1 MSGKIWKFDILID
14 DSFVNFNPNSVEITP
29 DTNDFLVSLVN
40 GFEEGHWMK
49 KNFQNFIYNNIAETA
64 LKAEE
69 RIKIVDD
76 SYSCLVESAKH
87 LRLIDK
93 DGVDE
98 ETKKKDKGR
107 GSEIAEI
114 VLYGIMKHHFN
125 AIPAIPKIYY
135 KQNDKMNALGDDSVH
150 IVLTKD
156 GDFQI
161 WLGEAKFYNDLEDKR
176 FGEPLDSIAQML
188 DPAIIRKE
196 IGILTGLNEL
206 DVVLR
211 DNLEMLEKVKSVLKN
226 FTSIDEI
233 KERLHVPILLLHE
246 CEITNCATRLSEEY
260 KKKIIAYHYDRAIN
274 YFKKQIIKFKDYV
287 DYDKINFHLILFP
300 VPKKSE
306 IVEWFISR
314 AKTLREDAQ

>member
-1 MSGKIWKFDILID
+1 
-14 DSFVNFNPNSVEITP
+14 
-29 DTNDFLVSLVN
+29 
-40 GFEEGHWMK
+40 MK

-69 RIKIVDD
+69 RMKIVDD

-87 LRLIDK
+87 LRLIDR

-98 ETKKKDKGR
+98 EVKKRDKGR

-135 KQNDKMNALGDDSVH
+135 KQNDNMNAFGDDSVH

-156 GDFQI
+156 SDFQI

-176 FGEPLDSIAQML
+176 FNEPLSSIAQML
-188 DPAIIRKE
+188 NSAIIRIE
-196 IGILTGLNEL
+196 LGILTGLNEL

-211 DNLEMLEKVKSVLKN
+211 DIPEMLKKVKNILKN

-233 KERLHVPILLLHE
+233 KKRLHVPILLLHE
-246 CEITNCATRLSEEY
+246 CEITNGATTLNKEY
-260 KKKIIAYHYDRAIN
+260 KDKIVTYHYDRATS
-274 YFKKQIIKFKDYV
+274 YFKKQIIKFKGYV

-300 VPKKSE
+300 VPNKSE

>member
-188 DPAIIRKE
+188 NPAIIRKE

-206 DVVLR
+206 DVVLK

>member
-188 DPAIIRKE
+188 NPAIIRKE

-260 KKKIIAYHYDRAIN
+260 KKKIIAYHYDRATN

>member
-98 ETKKKDKGR
+98 EAKKKDKGR

-125 AIPAIPKIYY
+125 AIPAIPKIFY
-135 KQNDKMNALGDDSVH
+135 KQNDKMNAFGDDSVH

-176 FGEPLDSIAQML
+176 FGEPLDSIAQMI
-188 DPAIIRKE
+188 DPTIIRKE
-196 IGILTGLNEL
+196 IGIMTGLNEL
-206 DVVLR
+206 DIVLK
-211 DNLEMLEKVKSVLKN
+211 DNPQMLESVKRILKN
-226 FTSIDEI
+226 FTSIDDI

-246 CEITNCATRLSEEY
+246 CEITNGATRLNEKY
-260 KKKIIAYHYDRAIN
+260 KNKIIAYHYDRATTF
-274 YFKKQIIKFKDYV
+274 FKKQIVKFKNYV

-300 VPKKSE
+300 VPNKSE

-314 AKTLREDAQ
+314 AKTLRKDAQ

>member
-64 LKAEE
+64 LKAED

-188 DPAIIRKE
+188 NPAIIRKE

>member
-188 DPAIIRKE
+188 NPAIIRKE

-306 IVEWFISR
+306 RVEWFISR

>member
-1 MSGKIWKFDILID
+1 MSGKIWNFNILID

-49 KNFQNFIYNNIAETA
+49 KNFQNFIYNNIVETA

-150 IVLTKD
+150 IVITKD

-161 WLGEAKFYNDLEDKR
+161 WLGEAKFYNDLDDKR

-188 DPAIIRKE
+188 NPAIIRKE

-211 DNLEMLEKVKSVLKN
+211 DNLEMLENVKSILKN

-260 KKKIIAYHYDRAIN
+260 KKKIIDYHYDRATT
-274 YFKKQIIKFKDYV
+274 YFKKQINKFKSYI

-300 VPKKSE
+300 VPNKSE

>member
-1 MSGKIWKFDILID
+1 MSNKIWRFDILID

-29 DTNDFLVSLVN
+29 DTNGFLISLVN

-49 KNFQNFIYNNIAETA
+49 KIFQSFIYNNIAETA

-69 RIKIVDD
+69 RIKIVDN

-93 DGVDE
+93 DSIDE
-98 ETKKKDKGR
+98 DRKKKDKGR

-114 VLYGIMKHHFN
+114 VLYGIMRHYFN

-135 KQNDKMNALGDDSVH
+135 KQNDNMNAFGADSVH

-156 GDFQI
+156 NDFQI
-161 WLGEAKFYNDLEDKR
+161 WLGEAKFYNDLEDNR
-176 FGEPLDSIAQML
+176 FNDPLNSIAQML
-188 DPAIIRKE
+188 NSAIIRKE
-196 IGILTGLNEL
+196 LGILTGLSEL

-211 DNLEMLEKVKSVLKN
+211 DVPEMLEKINSILKN
-226 FTSIDEI
+226 FISIDEI
-233 KERLHVPILLLHE
+233 KKRLHVPILLLHE
-246 CEITNCATRLSEEY
+246 CEITSSATTLSKEY
-260 KKKIIAYHYDRAIN
+260 KDRIIAYHYDRATS

-300 VPKKSE
+300 VPNKSE

>member
-29 DTNDFLVSLVN
+29 DINDFLVSLVN

-188 DPAIIRKE
+188 NPAIIRKE

>member
-49 KNFQNFIYNNIAETA
+49 KNFQNFIYNNIVETA

-188 DPAIIRKE
+188 NPAIIRKE

-211 DNLEMLEKVKSVLKN
+211 DNLEMLEKVKSILKN

>member
-1 MSGKIWKFDILID
+1 MSDKIWKFDILID

-29 DTNDFLVSLVN
+29 DTNDFLISLIN

-69 RIKIVDD
+69 RMKIVDD

-87 LRLIDK
+87 LRLIDR

-98 ETKKKDKGR
+98 EVKKRDKGR

-135 KQNDKMNALGDDSVH
+135 KQNDNMNAFGDDSVH

-156 GDFQI
+156 SDFQI
-161 WLGEAKFYNDLEDKR
+161 WLGEAKFCNDLEDKR
-176 FGEPLDSIAQML
+176 FNEPLSSIAQML
-188 DPAIIRKE
+188 NSAIIRKE
-196 IGILTGLNEL
+196 LGILTGLNEL

-211 DNLEMLEKVKSVLKN
+211 DIPEMLKKVKNILKN

-233 KERLHVPILLLHE
+233 KKRLHVPILLLHE
-246 CEITNCATRLSEEY
+246 CEITNGATTLNKEY
-260 KKKIIAYHYDRAIN
+260 KDKIVTYHYDRATS
-274 YFKKQIIKFKDYV
+274 YFKKQIIKFKGYV

-300 VPKKSE
+300 VPNKSE

>member
-1 MSGKIWKFDILID
+1 MSGRIWKFDILID

-69 RIKIVDD
+69 RMKIIDD
-76 SYSCLVESAKH
+76 NYSCLVESAKH

-135 KQNDKMNALGDDSVH
+135 KQNDKMNAFGDDSVH

-196 IGILTGLNEL
+196 LGILTGLNEL
-206 DVVLR
+206 DVVLKE
-211 DNLEMLEKVKSVLKN
+211 NLEMLEKVKSILKN

-260 KKKIIAYHYDRAIN
+260 KNRIIAYHYDRATN

>member
-188 DPAIIRKE
+188 NPAIIRKE

>member
-1 MSGKIWKFDILID
+1 
-14 DSFVNFNPNSVEITP
+14 
-29 DTNDFLVSLVN
+29 
-40 GFEEGHWMK
+40 MK

-188 DPAIIRKE
+188 NPAIIRKE

-260 KKKIIAYHYDRAIN
+260 KKKSLPITTIG
-274 YFKKQIIKFKDYV
+274 Q
-287 DYDKINFHLILFP
+287 LT
-300 VPKKSE
+300 
-306 IVEWFISR
+306 ISR
-314 AKTLREDAQ
+314 NK

>member
-1 MSGKIWKFDILID
+1 MSNKIWKFDILID
-14 DSFVNFNPNSVEITP
+14 DSFVNFNPNSVETTP
-29 DTNDFLVSLVN
+29 DTNDFLISLVN

-49 KNFQNFIYNNIAETA
+49 KNFQSFIYNNIAETA

-69 RIKIVDD
+69 RMKIVDN

-98 ETKKKDKGR
+98 EVKKRDKGR

-135 KQNDKMNALGDDSVH
+135 KQNDNMNAFGDDSVH

-156 GDFQI
+156 NDFQI

-176 FGEPLDSIAQML
+176 FNEPIGSIAQML
-188 DPAIIRKE
+188 NSSIIRKE
-196 IGILTGLNEL
+196 LGILTGLSEL

-211 DNLEMLEKVKSVLKN
+211 DTPEILAKVKNILKN

-233 KERLHVPILLLHE
+233 KKRLHVPILLLHE
-246 CEITNCATRLSEEY
+246 CEITNCATTLSEEY
-260 KKKIIAYHYDRAIN
+260 KNKIVTYHYDRATS
-274 YFKKQIIKFKDYV
+274 YFKKQI
-287 DYDKINFHLILFP
+287 H
-300 VPKKSE
+300 
-306 IVEWFISR
+306 
-314 AKTLREDAQ
+314 

>member
-1 MSGKIWKFDILID
+1 M
-14 DSFVNFNPNSVEITP
+14 
-29 DTNDFLVSLVN
+29 
-40 GFEEGHWMK
+40 
-49 KNFQNFIYNNIAETA
+49 
-64 LKAEE
+64 
-69 RIKIVDD
+69 
-76 SYSCLVESAKH
+76 
-87 LRLIDK
+87 
-93 DGVDE
+93 
-98 ETKKKDKGR
+98 
-107 GSEIAEI
+107 
-114 VLYGIMKHHFN
+114 
-125 AIPAIPKIYY
+125 
-135 KQNDKMNALGDDSVH
+135 
-150 IVLTKD
+150 
-156 GDFQI
+156 
-161 WLGEAKFYNDLEDKR
+161 EDKR

-188 DPAIIRKE
+188 NPAIIRKE

>member
-1 MSGKIWKFDILID
+1 MSDKIWKFDILID

-29 DTNDFLVSLVN
+29 DTNDFLISLVN

-69 RIKIVDD
+69 RIKIVND

-93 DGVDE
+93 DDVDE
-98 ETKKKDKGR
+98 EAKKKDKGR

-135 KQNDKMNALGDDSVH
+135 KQNDNMNAFGDDSVY
-150 IVLTKD
+150 IVLTKEN
-156 GDFQI
+156 DFQI
-161 WLGEAKFYNDLEDKR
+161 WLGEAKFYKDLDDKR
-176 FGEPLDSIAQML
+176 FKEPLNSIAQML
-188 DPAIIRKE
+188 NSAIIRKE
-196 IGILTGLNEL
+196 LGILTGLNEL
-206 DVVLR
+206 DIVLS
-211 DNLEMLEKVKSVLKN
+211 DAPEMLEKVKGTLKN
-226 FTSIDEI
+226 FTSVDEI
-233 KERLHVPILLLHE
+233 KKRLHVPILLLHE
-246 CEITNCATRLSEEY
+246 CEITNGATTLSEEY
-260 KKKIIAYHYDRAIN
+260 KNRIITYHYERATN
-274 YFKKQIIKFKDYV
+274 FFKKQIVKFNDYP
-287 DYDKINFHLILFP
+287 DYDKIHFHLILFP
-300 VPKKSE
+300 VPNKSE

>member
-69 RIKIVDD
+69 RTKIVDD

-135 KQNDKMNALGDDSVH
+135 KQNDKLNALGDDSVH

-188 DPAIIRKE
+188 NPAIIRKE

>member
-1 MSGKIWKFDILID
+1 M
-14 DSFVNFNPNSVEITP
+14 
-29 DTNDFLVSLVN
+29 
-40 GFEEGHWMK
+40 
-49 KNFQNFIYNNIAETA
+49 
-64 LKAEE
+64 
-69 RIKIVDD
+69 KIVDD

-87 LRLIDK
+87 LRLIDR

-98 ETKKKDKGR
+98 EVKKRDKGR

-135 KQNDKMNALGDDSVH
+135 KQNDNMNAFGDDSVH

-156 GDFQI
+156 SDFQI

-176 FGEPLDSIAQML
+176 FNEPLSSIAQML
-188 DPAIIRKE
+188 NSAIIRKE
-196 IGILTGLNEL
+196 LGILTGLNEL

-211 DNLEMLEKVKSVLKN
+211 DIPEMLKKVKNILKN

-233 KERLHVPILLLHE
+233 KKRLHVPILLLHE
-246 CEITNCATRLSEEY
+246 CEITNGATTLNKEY
-260 KKKIIAYHYDRAIN
+260 KDKIVTYHYDRATS
-274 YFKKQIIKFKDYV
+274 YFKKQIIKFKGYV

-300 VPKKSE
+300 VPNKSE

>member
-1 MSGKIWKFDILID
+1 MSNKIWKFDILID
-14 DSFVNFNPNSVEITP
+14 DSFVNFNPNSVETTP
-29 DTNDFLVSLVN
+29 DSNDFLISLVN

-49 KNFQNFIYNNIAETA
+49 KNFQSFIYNNIAETA

-69 RIKIVDD
+69 RMKIVDN

-98 ETKKKDKGR
+98 EVKKRDKGR

-135 KQNDKMNALGDDSVH
+135 KQNDNMNAFGDDSVH

-156 GDFQI
+156 NDFQI

-176 FGEPLDSIAQML
+176 FNEPIGSIAQML
-188 DPAIIRKE
+188 NSSIIRKE
-196 IGILTGLNEL
+196 LGILTGLSEL

-211 DNLEMLEKVKSVLKN
+211 DTPEILAKVKNILKN

-233 KERLHVPILLLHE
+233 KKRLHVPILLLHE
-246 CEITNCATRLSEEY
+246 CEITNCATTLSEEY
-260 KKKIIAYHYDRAIN
+260 KNKIVTYHYDRATS
-274 YFKKQIIKFKDYV
+274 YFKKQIIKFKDYM

-300 VPKKSE
+300 VPNKSE

>member
-1 MSGKIWKFDILID
+1 MNNKIWKFDILID

-69 RIKIVDD
+69 RIKIVND

-93 DGVDE
+93 DGIDE
-98 ETKKKDKGR
+98 EAKKKDKGR

-135 KQNDKMNALGDDSVH
+135 KQNDKMNAFGDDSVH

-156 GDFQI
+156 DDFQI
-161 WLGEAKFYNDLEDKR
+161 WLGEAKFYNDLDDKR
-176 FGEPLDSIAQML
+176 FGDPLDSIAQML
-188 DPAIIRKE
+188 DPSIIRKE

-206 DVVLR
+206 DVVLK
-211 DNLEMLEKVKSVLKN
+211 DNPQILESVKNILKN
-226 FTSIDEI
+226 FTSIDDI

-246 CEITNCATRLSEEY
+246 CNITNGTTRLNEEY
-260 KKKIIAYHYDRAIN
+260 RNNIIAYHYERATA

-287 DYDKINFHLILFP
+287 DYEKINFHLILFP
-300 VPKKSE
+300 VPNKSE

>member
-1 MSGKIWKFDILID
+1 MSDKIWKFDILID
-14 DSFVNFNPNSVEITP
+14 DSFVNFNPNSVELTP
-29 DTNDFLVSLVN
+29 DTNDFLISVVN

-69 RIKIVDD
+69 RIRIIDD

-87 LRLIDK
+87 LRLINK
-93 DGVDE
+93 DDTDE
-98 ETKKKDKGR
+98 EAKKKDKGR

-135 KQNDKMNALGDDSVH
+135 KQNDNMNAFGDDSVH

-156 GDFQI
+156 DFQI
-161 WLGEAKFYNDLEDKR
+161 WLGEAKFYNDLDDKR
-176 FGEPLDSIAQML
+176 FGDPLDSIAQML

-211 DNLEMLEKVKSVLKN
+211 DNPHMLESVKSTLKN
-226 FTSIDEI
+226 FTSIDDI

-246 CEITNCATRLSEEY
+246 CKITNSAMRLNEEY
-260 KKKIIAYHYDRAIN
+260 KKKIIDYHYERAIA
-274 YFKKQIIKFKDYV
+274 YFKKQINKFKDYV
-287 DYDKINFHLILFP
+287 DYDMINFHLILFP
-300 VPKKSE
+300 VPNKSE
-306 IVEWFISR
+306 IVDWFILR

>member
-1 MSGKIWKFDILID
+1 
-14 DSFVNFNPNSVEITP
+14 
-29 DTNDFLVSLVN
+29 
-40 GFEEGHWMK
+40 MK
-49 KNFQNFIYNNIAETA
+49 KSR
-64 LKAEE
+64 K
-69 RIKIVDD
+69 
-76 SYSCLVESAKH
+76 
-87 LRLIDK
+87 
-93 DGVDE
+93 
-98 ETKKKDKGR
+98 ETKGG

-135 KQNDKMNALGDDSVH
+135 KQNDNMNAFGDDSVH

-156 GDFQI
+156 NDFQI

-176 FGEPLDSIAQML
+176 FNEPIGSIAQML
-188 DPAIIRKE
+188 NSSIIRKE
-196 IGILTGLNEL
+196 LGILTGLSEL

-211 DNLEMLEKVKSVLKN
+211 DTPEILAKVKNILKN

-233 KERLHVPILLLHE
+233 KKRLHVPILLLHE
-246 CEITNCATRLSEEY
+246 CEITNCATTLSEEY
-260 KKKIIAYHYDRAIN
+260 KNKIVTYHYDRATS

-300 VPKKSE
+300 VPNKSE

>member
-1 MSGKIWKFDILID
+1 MSDKIWKFDILID

-188 DPAIIRKE
+188 NPAIIRKE

>member
-1 MSGKIWKFDILID
+1 MNDKIWKFDILID

-29 DTNDFLVSLVN
+29 DTNDFLISLVN

-69 RIKIVDD
+69 RIKIVND

-93 DGVDE
+93 DGADE
-98 ETKKKDKGR
+98 DAKKKDKGR

-135 KQNDKMNALGDDSVH
+135 KQNDNMNAFGDDSVH
-150 IVLTKD
+150 IVLTKEN
-156 GDFQI
+156 DFQI
-161 WLGEAKFYNDLEDKR
+161 WLGEAKFYNDLDDKR
-176 FGEPLDSIAQML
+176 FNEPLNSIAQML
-188 DPAIIRKE
+188 NSAIIRKE
-196 IGILTGLNEL
+196 LGILTGLNEL
-206 DVVLR
+206 DIVLS
-211 DNLEMLEKVKSVLKN
+211 NTPEILEKVKSTLKN
-226 FTSIDEI
+226 FTSVDEI
-233 KERLHVPILLLHE
+233 KKRLHVPILLLHE
-246 CEITNCATRLSEEY
+246 CEITNGATTLSEEY
-260 KKKIIAYHYDRAIN
+260 KNRIIKYHYERATN
-274 YFKKQIIKFKDYV
+274 FFKKQIVKFNDYP
-287 DYDKINFHLILFP
+287 DYDKIHFHLILFP
-300 VPKKSE
+300 VPNKSE

>member
-1 MSGKIWKFDILID
+1 MNNRIWKFDILID

-64 LKAEE
+64 LKSEE
-69 RIKIVDD
+69 RIKIVND

-93 DGVDE
+93 DGIDE
-98 ETKKKDKGR
+98 EAKKKDKGR

-135 KQNDKMNALGDDSVH
+135 KQNDKMNAFGDDSVH

-156 GDFQI
+156 DDFQI
-161 WLGEAKFYNDLEDKR
+161 WLGEAKFYNDLDDKR
-176 FGEPLDSIAQML
+176 FGDPLDSIAQML
-188 DPAIIRKE
+188 DPSIIRKE

-206 DVVLR
+206 DVVLK
-211 DNLEMLEKVKSVLKN
+211 DNPQILESVKNILKN
-226 FTSIDEI
+226 FTSIDDI

-246 CEITNCATRLSEEY
+246 CNITNGTTRLNEEY
-260 KKKIIAYHYDRAIN
+260 RNNIIAYHYERATA

-287 DYDKINFHLILFP
+287 DYERINFHLILFP
-300 VPKKSE
+300 VPNKSE

>member
-1 MSGKIWKFDILID
+1 MSNKIWNFDILID
-14 DSFVNFNPNSVEITP
+14 DSFVNFNPNSVETTP
-29 DTNDFLVSLVN
+29 DTNDFLISLVN

-49 KNFQNFIYNNIAETA
+49 KNFQSFIYNNIAETA

-69 RIKIVDD
+69 RMKIVDN

-98 ETKKKDKGR
+98 EVKKRDKGR

-135 KQNDKMNALGDDSVH
+135 KQNDNMNAFGDDSVH

-156 GDFQI
+156 NDFQI

-176 FGEPLDSIAQML
+176 FNEPIGSIAQML
-188 DPAIIRKE
+188 NSSIIRKE
-196 IGILTGLNEL
+196 LGILTGLSEL

-211 DNLEMLEKVKSVLKN
+211 DTPEILAKVKNILKN

-233 KERLHVPILLLHE
+233 KKRLHVPILLLHE
-246 CEITNCATRLSEEY
+246 CEITNCATTLSEEY
-260 KKKIIAYHYDRAIN
+260 KNKIVTYHYDRATS

-300 VPKKSE
+300 VPNKSE

>member
-188 DPAIIRKE
+188 SPAIIRKE

>member
-1 MSGKIWKFDILID
+1 MSNKIWKFDILID
-14 DSFVNFNPNSVEITP
+14 DSFVNYNPNSVETTP
-29 DTNDFLVSLVN
+29 DTNDFLISLVN

-49 KNFQNFIYNNIAETA
+49 KNFQSFIYNNIAETA

-69 RIKIVDD
+69 RMKIVDN

-98 ETKKKDKGR
+98 EVKKRDKGR

-135 KQNDKMNALGDDSVH
+135 KQNDNMNAFGDDSVH

-156 GDFQI
+156 NDFQI

-176 FGEPLDSIAQML
+176 FNEPIGSIAQML
-188 DPAIIRKE
+188 NSSIIRKE
-196 IGILTGLNEL
+196 LGILTGLSEL

-211 DNLEMLEKVKSVLKN
+211 DTPEILAKVKNILKN

-233 KERLHVPILLLHE
+233 KKRLHVPILLLHE
-246 CEITNCATRLSEEY
+246 CEITNCATTLSEEY
-260 KKKIIAYHYDRAIN
+260 KNKIVTYHYDRATS

-300 VPKKSE
+300 VPNKSE

>member
-1 MSGKIWKFDILID
+1 MSDKIWKFDILID

-29 DTNDFLVSLVN
+29 DTNDFLVSVVN

-69 RIKIVDD
+69 RIKIVDEN
-76 SYSCLVESAKH
+76 YSSIVESAKH

-93 DGVDE
+93 DNADE

-135 KQNDKMNALGDDSVH
+135 KQNDKLNAFGDDSVH
-150 IVLTKD
+150 IVITKD
-156 GDFQI
+156 NDFQI
-161 WLGEAKFYNDLEDKR
+161 WLGEAKFYNDLDDKR
-176 FGEPLDSIAQML
+176 FGAPLDSIAQML
-188 DPAIIRKE
+188 DPTIIRKE

-206 DVVLR
+206 DVVLK
-211 DNLEMLEKVKSVLKN
+211 DNPQMLELLKNILKN
-226 FTSIDEI
+226 FTSIDDI

-246 CEITNCATRLSEEY
+246 CEITNSATRLNEEY
-260 KKKIIAYHYDRAIN
+260 KNKIIAYHYERATV
-274 YFKKQIIKFKDYV
+274 YFRKQIIKFKDYM

-300 VPKKSE
+300 VPNKSE

-314 AKTLREDAQ
+314 AKTLRKDAQ